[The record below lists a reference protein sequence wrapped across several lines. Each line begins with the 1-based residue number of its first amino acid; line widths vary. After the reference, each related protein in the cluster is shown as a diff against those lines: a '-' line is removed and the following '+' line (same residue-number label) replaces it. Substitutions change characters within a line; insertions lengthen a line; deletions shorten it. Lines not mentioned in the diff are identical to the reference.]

1 MFLKFIKDFSL
12 KKIIRKSLASYK
24 PIANQD
30 IISSIG
36 IIIDETYFSGKD
48 ALTKDLIASGF
59 NPGNIQTLSFK
70 DRVKKNE
77 VMDCC
82 YFTRKDI
89 APDGSFAKDDVA
101 AFVSTPFDML
111 ISYYDV
117 EKAPLVWA
125 TLQSK
130 AKFKA
135 GFATVD
141 KRLNHFTIN
150 TVAEKH
156 EEFITELIKYL
167 GILNKI

>member
-24 PIANQD
+24 PVANQD
-30 IISSIG
+30 VVATIG
-36 IIIDETYFSGKD
+36 IIIDETYFSDKD
-48 ALTKDLIASGF
+48 ALTSDLVVNGF
-59 NPGNIQTLSFK
+59 KAENINTLSFK
-70 DRVKKNE
+70 DRINKKE

-82 YFTRKDI
+82 HFTRKDI
-89 APDGSFAKDDVA
+89 ASDGSFTKEDVA
-101 AFVSTPFDML
+101 AFINTPFDMV

-117 EKAPLVWA
+117 EKAPLVCA

-156 EEFITELIKYL
+156 AEFISELIKYL

>member
-12 KKIIRKSLASYK
+12 KKIIRKSLAAYK
-24 PIANQD
+24 PVANQD
-30 IISSIG
+30 VVNTIG
-36 IIIDETYFSGKD
+36 ILIDETYFSGKD
-48 ALTKDLIASGF
+48 SLIKDLAANGF
-59 NPGNIQTLSFK
+59 RTESIQTLIFK
-70 DRVKKNE
+70 DRIKKKE

-82 YFTRKDI
+82 HFTRKDI
-89 APDGSFAKDDVA
+89 GVDGSFTKEDVA
-101 AFVSTPFDML
+101 AFINTPFDML

-130 AKFKA
+130 ARFKA
-135 GFATVD
+135 GFAAVD

-156 EEFITELIKYL
+156 EEFIAELIKYL

>member
-12 KKIIRKSLASYK
+12 KKIIRKNLASYK
-24 PIANQD
+24 PVANQD
-30 IISSIG
+30 VISTIG
-36 IIIDETYFSGKD
+36 ILIDETYFSDKD
-48 ALTKDLIASGF
+48 ALINDLIANGF
-59 NPGNIQTLSFK
+59 RAENIQTLSFK
-70 DRVKKNE
+70 DRIKKKE

-82 YFTRKDI
+82 HFTRKDI
-89 APDGSFAKDDVA
+89 APDGSFAKEDVA
-101 AFVSTPFDML
+101 AFINSPFDML

-135 GFATVD
+135 GFATVG

-156 EEFITELIKYL
+156 EEFISELIKYL